1 MQIDAVV
8 INASPL
14 ITLFR
19 SGQADLLPRMFRQI
33 VVPEAVW
40 QEVVKDGWEDTV
52 AQQLS
57 TQTWPV
63 RENVVSSPRV
73 AAWTLGAGETAV
85 LSSALANPPL
95 RAVIDDMD
103 ARRCAQTLGIP
114 FLGTGGLL
122 VLAKRR
128 GLLTSVAESIEKL
141 RDSGLWL
148 SDDIVRILKTQADE

>member
-1 MQIDAVV
+1 MRIDAAV

-19 SGQADLLPRMFRQI
+19 SGQGALLPGLFKQI

-40 QEVVKDGWEDTV
+40 QEVVVQGQEDR
-52 AQQLS
+52 AARDLSEQL
-57 TQTWPV
+57 WPV
-63 RENVVSSPRV
+63 RVDVASSPRV
-73 AAWTLGAGETAV
+73 AAWDLGAGETAV
-85 LSSALANPPL
+85 LSHALANPPL

-114 FLGTGGLL
+114 MLGTGELL

-128 GLLTSVAESIEKL
+128 GLLVSVGEGIEKL
-141 RDSGLWL
+141 RASGLWL
-148 SDDIVRILKTQADE
+148 SDDIVRILETQAGE